1 MKTFRLW
8 MLAAT
13 LICGASVFTSCSS
26 DNDDNPATN
35 PDEPQQ
41 QLADYTIIYYGHG
54 GGNLDIWLMRNIG
67 QFFQSDTES
76 RKNVSICAQ
85 FKFSTLKAMQETYED
100 LRKNADPNN
109 LKEVAFVESIKD
121 CYPYAEKTTRF
132 VVAQDADTEE
142 AMNAAITGNLIGP
155 DNADI
160 SRADSLTNFINWAAK
175 TCPARK
181 YILIMS
187 DHGGGYLPHA
197 ELPSADAAAARQTR
211 GVIYDNGHNGA
222 HFTAKTLAQ
231 AISHASVRPSVVY
244 CDACLMNTVEYHFEL
259 APVTDYLMLS
269 TFLVPGDGGNYTEL
283 VEALSANPDD
293 LEQALKRFAKFSVA
307 AWDKDHEND
316 SDPYYHDLSIY
327 RTADIDAF
335 GAALKTFTDRLT
347 DAYQNGGDEVR
358 AKIDEV
364 TANAYRVESE
374 QPEFD
379 LMNYL
384 FGLYAAL
391 PDDVFGDAS
400 ITLAKAYSNYF
411 VQQENSKWLIENGH
425 TVSLSVLLGCQGHY
439 ILKTEREEKKGEYD
453 LYLYDA
459 DGKVYLL
466 LDEDGAR
473 MELGSWQSTLD
484 ATYGQ
489 LRFDNLTGWSRWLKL
504 NQQEPNLECFVEPY
518 TAIWSGPKGRK

>member
-1 MKTFRLW
+1 

-76 RKNVSICAQ
+76 RKNVSICAEY
-85 FKFSTLKAMQETYED
+85 KFSTLKHLQDSYEAN
-100 LRKNADPNN
+100 KAEIDPSIP
-109 LKEVAFVESIKD
+109 EQVAFVEGIKAL
-121 CYPYAEKTTRF
+121 YPYAGKTTRF
-132 VVAQDADTEE
+132 VVDKE
-142 AMNAAITGNLIGP
+142 ATVDDMYAAIADNFIGP

-160 SRADSLTNFINWAAK
+160 SRADSLTNFINWAAQ

-181 YILIMS
+181 YVLIMS
-187 DHGGGYLPHA
+187 DHGHGYMPHE
-197 ELPSADAAAARQTR
+197 ELPANDAAAAPQTR
-211 GVIYDNGHNGA
+211 GVVFDDGHNKS
-222 HFTAKTLAQ
+222 HFTAKTLSQ
-231 AISHASVRPSVVY
+231 ALSQASVRPSVVY

-307 AWDKDHEND
+307 AWDKDHEKD
-316 SDPYYHDLSIY
+316 SEDNPYYHDLSIY

-459 DGKVYLL
+459 DGKIYLL

-518 TAIWSGPKGRK
+518 TTIWPGKKAGNK